1 MTNPIITGLPGMS
14 VAGAIGVPVEF
25 QPREAL
31 DQARRELG
39 AAMEGRAAQEKF
51 KALSLLLSADFKSRA
66 RSQVQGNGYVVQSL
80 EAALW
85 SLAQATDYRSA
96 VLNAVNL
103 GEDTDTTACI
113 VGAPAARPKRRAA
126 IPANWLAA
134 LARRKNIEDLGQ
146 RLEATVF

>member
-51 KALSLLLSADFKSRA
+51 KALILRA
-66 RSQVQGNGYVVQSL
+66 GRGRRCK
-80 EAALW
+80 AM
-85 SLAQATDYRSA
+85 
-96 VLNAVNL
+96 
-103 GEDTDTTACI
+103 DTWCR
-113 VGAPAARPKRRAA
+113 VWKRHFGR
-126 IPANWLAA
+126 
-134 LARRKNIEDLGQ
+134 
-146 RLEATVF
+146 